1 MASPLLILDTN
12 ILVHNVRQ
20 DLMWEK
26 IREDYQLLVVEPT
39 PLISIVTAGEL
50 RSLARQ
56 WNWGR
61 AKRDR
66 MEFLLSYFQ
75 TVPIDSPEQ
84 ISIYSEI
91 DNFCLERGRVMG
103 KNDLWIAAT
112 AALTDA
118 RLLTSDRD
126 FDLLDR
132 VFLNLELVR
141 APES

>member
-20 DLMWEK
+20 DAMWEK
-26 IREDYQLLVVEPT
+26 VREDHQLLVVEPT
-39 PLISIVTAGEL
+39 PLISVVTAGEL
-50 RSLARQ
+50 RSLSRQ

-61 AKRDR
+61 DKRDR

-75 TVPIDSPEQ
+75 TVPVDTPEQ
-84 ISIYSEI
+84 IAIYAEI

-118 RLLTSDRD
+118 RLLTSDAD
-126 FDLLDR
+126 FES
-132 VFLNLELVR
+132 LE
-141 APES
+141 

>member
-1 MASPLLILDTN
+1 
-12 ILVHNVRQ
+12 
-20 DLMWEK
+20 MWEK

>member
-1 MASPLLILDTN
+1 MSTPLRILDTN
-12 ILVHNVRQ
+12 ILVHYVR
-20 DLMWEK
+20 DDTTWAR
-26 IREDYQLLVVEPT
+26 IRMDYQLLVVEPT

-56 WNWGR
+56 RNWGQD
-61 AKRDR
+61 KRDR
-66 MEFLLSYFQ
+66 MEFALGYFKI
-75 TVPIDSPEQ
+75 VPVDTPEQ
-84 ISIYSEI
+84 IAIYAEI

-118 RLLTSDRD
+118 RLLTSDAD
-126 FDLLDR
+126 FESLDG
-132 VFLNLELVR
+132 VFLNLEWVR

>member
-1 MASPLLILDTN
+1 MATPLRILDTN
-12 ILVHNVRQ
+12 ILVHYVR
-20 DLMWEK
+20 DDTTWAR
-26 IREDYQLLVVEPT
+26 IRMDYQLLVVEPT

-56 WNWGR
+56 RNWGQD
-61 AKRDR
+61 KRDR
-66 MEFLLSYFQ
+66 MEFALGYFKI
-75 TVPIDSPEQ
+75 VPVDTPEQ
-84 ISIYSEI
+84 IAIYAEI

-118 RLLTSDRD
+118 RLLTSDAD
-126 FDLLDR
+126 FESLDG
-132 VFLNLELVR
+132 VFLNLEWVR

>member
-20 DLMWEK
+20 DVMWEK
-26 IREDYQLLVVEPT
+26 LREDYQLLVVEPT

-56 WNWGR
+56 WNWGLD
-61 AKRDR
+61 KRDR
-66 MEFLLSYFQ
+66 TEFLLGFFQ

-91 DNFCLERGRVMG
+91 DNYCLERGRAMG

-126 FDLLDR
+126 FDLLDN
-132 VFLNLELVR
+132 VFLSLELVR

>member
-20 DLMWEK
+20 DAMWEK
-26 IREDYQLLVVEPT
+26 LREDYQLLVVEPT
-39 PLISIVTAGEL
+39 PLISVVTAGEL
-50 RSLARQ
+50 RSLSRQ

-61 AKRDR
+61 DKLDR

-75 TVPIDSPEQ
+75 TVPVDSPDQ

-118 RLLTSDRD
+118 RLLTSDAD
-126 FDLLDR
+126 FELLVG
-132 VFLNLELVR
+132 VFLNLEWVR